1 MNPQVTD
8 ELISAYFD
16 GEVSPEERAAVERLL
31 AGSDDARR
39 ELNETAGLSA
49 LLHSFPRESAPV
61 ELASNVLR
69 QTNQMPLPAQ
79 STRAAG
85 TTSGRT
91 VWREWMA
98 GLAGVAVTVAAG
110 LLVMAFN
117 VDQPKEAA
125 DATIAMNQPRSLMM
139 ESAPEAP
146 APRAAKSAEPVVAM
160 DDRAEP
166 RNEFDAKRA
175 SGPAAAQGGGVER
188 AYEPAGQAPTPA
200 PAPPSNLAARSRGLM
215 MSKKSGEPAPEV
227 AADAAAGTV
236 AAAKP
241 QSAQSLAMDVQPND
255 TSDLVRQEF
264 VRGLRENKF
273 ITMSDPDN
281 NVGVLMVE
289 VEDID
294 KSGKLVQGLLKKN
307 AIEPR
312 ISNEDGTATSND
324 VFIFYIV
331 APGDKLAKI
340 MEDVQLH
347 RDLLRKVVVEPPL
360 QLASVADEAKQQI
373 EKKDAD
379 IQAKSINNEKQA
391 DKPAAADEEAAE
403 FQEVLVAL
411 NARNGM
417 ANPAYGNSIT
427 NSNLQFGINRDG
439 IESLNR
445 QSVTDS
451 VREKSKAEQT
461 VRGGNPG
468 ANQTQ
473 AGVNSRAGSGYDYA
487 RFNNSIVTNNTANGI
502 ANNTVNP
509 LSQTNPAQRPF
520 QLEQNNARRQV
531 AYSNQDKGVNNDSSR
546 ALRMLFVLHPQ
557 AEGSQ
562 LPPAA
567 AVPAK
572 Q

>member
-31 AGSDDARR
+31 ASSEDAQR
-39 ELNETAGLSA
+39 ELNETARLSA
-49 LLHSFPRESAPV
+49 LLHSFPREVAPV

-69 QTNQMPLPAQ
+69 QTNQMPMPAQ
-79 STRAAG
+79 SAPNRTAAPVR
-85 TTSGRT
+85 SVRRD
-91 VWREWMA
+91 WLA
-98 GLAGVAVTVAAG
+98 GLIGAMATVAAA
-110 LLVMAFN
+110 LLVMAFYP
-117 VDQPKEAA
+117 DQPKHGA
-125 DATIAMNQPRSLMM
+125 DATMAMNHAESMKM

-146 APRAAKSAEPVVAM
+146 APMAAKSAEPIVAM

-175 SGPAAAQGGGVER
+175 SGPVAAEGDGVER
-188 AYEPAGQAPTPA
+188 AYEPASQAPA
-200 PAPPSNLAARSRGLM
+200 PAPGPPSNLAARTRTM
-215 MSKKSGEPAPEV
+215 MSRKAGEPAPEV
-227 AADAAAGTV
+227 AADAAAGTAV
-236 AAAKP
+236 AAKP
-241 QSAQSLAMDVQPND
+241 QVAQSMDVQQND
-255 TSDLVRQEF
+255 TSDLIRQKF
-264 VRGLRENKF
+264 VEGLRENNL

-289 VEDID
+289 VEDIE
-294 KSGKLVQGLLKKN
+294 KGGKLVQGLLKKN
-307 AIEPR
+307 SIEQR

-340 MEDVQLH
+340 MDDVQLH

-360 QLASVADEAKQQI
+360 QLALADEAKQQI

-379 IQAKSINNEKQA
+379 AQAKSVNKKQQA
-391 DKPAAADEEAAE
+391 DKPAAADEEVAE
-403 FQEVLVAL
+403 FQEVLGAL
-411 NARNGM
+411 SARNGM

-427 NSNLQFGINRDG
+427 NSNIQFGVNRDG
-439 IESLNR
+439 SEVLNR
-445 QSVTDS
+445 QLPADS
-451 VREKSKAEQT
+451 IREKSKAEQT

-468 ANQTQ
+468 ANQAQ
-473 AGVNSRAGSGYDYA
+473 AGANSRAGAGYDYA

-502 ANNTVNP
+502 ANNSVTP
-509 LSQTNPAQRPF
+509 LNQTNPAQNPF
-520 QLEQNNARRQV
+520 RLDQNNARRQV
-531 AYSNQDKGVNNDSSR
+531 AYSNQDRALNNDSSR

-562 LPPAA
+562 APPAA
-567 AVPAK
+567 AVPSK